1 MEDKTRQKIR
11 HFRQNREGK
20 VLAHNFAYLTLLQI
34 ASYLF
39 PLITMPYLARVLGTD
54 GIGKIA
60 FAFAIIMWVLTIA
73 DWGFNYTG
81 TRAVAVCRD
90 NQKLVSRIFS
100 TILWARMI
108 LALASL
114 ILLIVLIEIIP
125 SFHNNALIILLTFLM
140 VPGHIL
146 FPDWFFQAL
155 ERMKYITWF
164 NIILKSIFTMA
175 VFIFIKDAGDYF
187 LQPLIISSGYVIIGI
202 CSLYIITCKWGYK
215 IQRIPL
221 QEIWKTINDSS
232 NVFINNLMPNLYNS
246 FSTILMGMLGSS
258 AQVGILDAGKKF
270 MTLVNQGLTTISRT
284 FFPYLSRKTEK
295 HHIYACGSLF
305 VSILAFGLL
314 QIFAP
319 LLIRIFYGAEF
330 TEAVLVL
337 RITAFAVPFFNVV
350 EIYGTNYLLVTKHDK
365 IMRNI
370 TLTGSLI
377 GFVIAYPLIYYYN
390 YIGAA
395 LTYTVSTGILATLSF
410 IYAKK
415 IEHKSSSEI

>member
-1 MEDKTRQKIR
+1 MGDNIRQKIQ
-11 HFRQNREGK
+11 HFQRNRDGQ

-108 LALASL
+108 LALVSL

-164 NIILKSIFTMA
+164 NIILKSIFTIA

-270 MTLVNQGLTTISRT
+270 ISLTYQALNIVTRT
-284 FFPYLSRKTEK
+284 FFPFLARKNTY
-295 HHIYACGSLF
+295 HHMYALGSITIA
-305 VSILAFGLL
+305 SCAF
-314 QIFAP
+314 IFLEFAAP
-319 LLIRIFYGAEF
+319 LLIHIFYGAAFESSI
-330 TEAVLVL
+330 LLL
-337 RITAFAVPFFNVV
+337 RIMAFSVIFISFE
-350 EIYGTNYLLVTKHDK
+350 EIYGTNYLIVNKHDK
-365 IMRNI
+365 IMKNI
-370 TLTGSLI
+370 TIVSSII
-377 GFVIAYPLIYYYN
+377 GFVIAFPLIYFYKHV
-390 YIGAA
+390 GAA
-395 LTYTVSTGILATLSF
+395 LTFTISSLFLGSACLIV
-410 IYAKK
+410 AKLYQRK
-415 IEHKSSSEI
+415 KYQK